1 MITNQESGTRIDEI
15 AQGLFR
21 ISTPVT
27 AIPGGF
33 TFNQFLVHDDEPLL
47 FHTGPRALFPL
58 VSEAIRSVLPLDKLR
73 HIAFSHYEADE
84 CGALNNFLEVAPNA
98 SPLCGQIGAMVSI
111 GDIADRP
118 PRALD
123 DGEAVS
129 LGTHNVRWH
138 ATPHLPHGWDCGF
151 LMEETTGTLLCGD
164 LFTQGGAEHEPLT
177 EDDILEPSEAFR
189 GNMDYFSNT
198 RNARPMIERL
208 AASNPTTLACMHGAS
223 WQGDGAAMLRALGDR
238 LCASYSEA
246 A

>member
-33 TFNQFLVHDDEPLL
+33 TFNQFLVQDDEPLL

-58 VSEAIRSVLPLDKLR
+58 VSESIRSIMPLEKLR
-73 HIAFSHYEADE
+73 HISFSHYEADE
-84 CGALNNFLEVAPNA
+84 CGALNNFLEVAPDA

-129 LGTHNVRWH
+129 LGTHSVRWH

-177 EDDILEPSEAFR
+177 ENDILEPSEAFR

-198 RNARPMIERL
+198 RNARAMIERL

-238 LCASYSEA
+238 LDA
-246 A
+246 

>member
-33 TFNQFLVHDDEPLL
+33 TFNQFLVQDDEPLL

-58 VSEAIRSVLPLDKLR
+58 VSESIRSIMPLEKVR
-73 HIAFSHYEADE
+73 HISFSHYEADE
-84 CGALNNFLEVAPNA
+84 CGALNNFLEVAPDA

-129 LGTHNVRWH
+129 LGTHSVRWH

-177 EDDILEPSEAFR
+177 ENDILEPSEAFR

-198 RNARPMIERL
+198 RNARAMIERL

-238 LCASYSEA
+238 LDA
-246 A
+246 

>member
-15 AQGLFR
+15 AQDLFR

-33 TFNQFLVHDDEPLL
+33 TFNQFLVQDDEPLL
-47 FHTGPRALFPL
+47 FHTGLRGLFPL
-58 VSEAIRSVLPLDKLR
+58 VSEAIRSIMPLERLC
-73 HIAFSHYEADE
+73 HISFSHYEADE
-84 CGALNNFLEVAPNA
+84 CGALNDFLKAAPNA
-98 SPLCGQIGAMVSI
+98 SPLCGQVGAMVSI

-123 DGEAVS
+123 DGEVVS
-129 LGTHNVRWH
+129 LGSHNVRWH

-164 LFTQGGAEHEPLT
+164 LFTQGGAKHEPLT
-177 EDDILEPSEAFR
+177 GNDILEPSEAFR

-198 RNARPMIERL
+198 RNARSMIERL

-223 WQGDGAAMLRALGDR
+223 WQGDGAAMLRALGDC
-238 LCASYSEA
+238 LCATYSEA